1 MRRSWWGVSARRMNG
16 AADVCS
22 SLADIG
28 VDDAFLESSFEGAG
42 GGGGDGWM

>member
-1 MRRSWWGVSARRMNG
+1 MSARRMSG

-22 SLADIG
+22 GLVDAG

-42 GGGGDGWM
+42 GGDGEGWM